1 MTPHATPATVPSVP
15 SQTGLSET
23 VTRVPID
30 IRRFPWIKRLSADY
44 ACDYARVAEFFAGD
58 PRDPAAWRDAIAR
71 AQRYP
76 RQRDAIADIVAAQ
89 QRARTAPPEAVAA
102 GLLLRDPRA
111 VAVVTGQQAGL
122 FGGPLYTL
130 HKALTALRLAERTAA
145 EHQVPTVA
153 IFWIDAEDHDW
164 NEVKA
169 CTVLDGSLSPVR
181 IALNDPPGAGDGPVA
196 AVQLDDSVTSALD
209 LLAATLPPSEFT
221 PSLFEGLRKAYAPGV
236 GMAVAFARW
245 LESLLGPRGLV
256 VFDASDRAAKPLAS
270 GVFAREIEYIG
281 ETSHLAAATGSAL
294 TALGYHAQVTPHE
307 GHAALFQI
315 DGTRVGVRVED
326 GLLKLGDTNATKESI
341 LELVRTDPGTFSPN
355 VLLRPVVQDTLFP
368 TVCYVGGPSEI
379 AYLGQLRNVYAA
391 FGVPM
396 PLLEQRVS
404 ATILDSNAMRFLQR
418 HELSLDALKAQDE
431 AALNQLL
438 KAQIPP
444 AVDAC
449 LEDAA
454 RAIAERL
461 ESLAEAVA
469 ELDPTLEGATRS
481 ALGRMQDD
489 LKKLQGKIIQAA
501 KRKDETLRRQFVH
514 AQAQAF
520 PGGQP
525 QEREIGLVYFVNK
538 YGSVLVDRLNEELP
552 LDHGSHWVVTI

>member
-1 MTPHATPATVPSVP
+1 MP

-23 VTRVPID
+23 LTRFPID
-30 IRRFPWIKRLSADY
+30 IRRLPWIKQLSADY
-44 ACDYARVAEFFAGD
+44 ACDFERVAGFFAGD
-58 PRDPAAWRDAIAR
+58 PRDPAAWRDTIAR
-71 AQRYP
+71 VQRHP
-76 RQRDAIADIVAAQ
+76 RQRDAIADIVSAQ

-102 GLLLRDPRA
+102 GGLLRDPRT
-111 VAVVTGQQAGL
+111 VAIVTGQQAGL
-122 FGGPLYTL
+122 FGGPLFTL
-130 HKALTALRLAERTAA
+130 LKALTAINLAERTAA
-145 EHQVPTVA
+145 EYQVPAVA
-153 IFWIDAEDHDW
+153 VFWIDSEDHDW

-169 CTVLDGSLSPVR
+169 CTVLDASLGPVR
-181 IALNDPPGAGDGPVA
+181 IALDDPPGAGEGPVA
-196 AVQLDDSVTSALD
+196 AVQLDSSITAAIDR
-209 LLAATLPPSEFT
+209 LAAALPPTEFT
-221 PSLFEGLRKAYAPGV
+221 PTLLESLRKAYAPGV
-236 GMAVAFARW
+236 GMAVAFGRW
-245 LESLLGPRGLV
+245 LESLLGSRGLV
-256 VFDASDRAAKPLAS
+256 VFDASDPAAKPLAS
-270 GVFAREIEYIG
+270 AVFAREIEQIG
-281 ETSHLAAATGSAL
+281 ETSRLATETGVQL
-294 TALGYHAQVTPHE
+294 TRLGYHAQVTPHE
-307 GHAALFQI
+307 GHAALFQL
-315 DGTRVGVRVED
+315 DGTRVGIKVED
-326 GLLKLGDTNATKESI
+326 GRLLLGDANATKDAI
-341 LELVRTDPGTFSPN
+341 LERVRTDPGAFSPN

-368 TVCYVGGPSEI
+368 TVCYVSGPSEI

-396 PLLEQRVS
+396 PLFHQRAS

-418 HELSLDALKAQDE
+418 HELPLEALKAQDE

-454 RAIAERL
+454 RAITERL

-469 ELDPTLEGATRS
+469 ELDQTLEGATRS

-501 KRKDETLRRQFVH
+501 KRKDDTLRRQFVH
-514 AQAQAF
+514 AQAQSF
-520 PGGQP
+520 PAGQP

-538 YGSVLVDRLNEELP
+538 YGSVLIDRLSEELP

>member
-1 MTPHATPATVPSVP
+1 MP

-23 VTRVPID
+23 VTRIPID
-30 IRRFPWIKRLSADY
+30 IRRFPWIKKLSADY
-44 ACDYARVAEFFAGD
+44 ACDYARVAGFFAGD
-58 PRDPAAWRDAIAR
+58 PQDSSAWRDAIAR
-71 AQRYP
+71 VQRHP
-76 RQRDAIADIVAAQ
+76 RQRDAIADIVSAQ

-102 GLLLRDPRA
+102 GGLLRDSRT
-111 VAVVTGQQAGL
+111 VAIVTGQQAGL
-122 FGGPLYTL
+122 FGGPLFTL
-130 HKALTALRLAERTAA
+130 LKALTAIRLAERTAA
-145 EHQVPTVA
+145 EHRIPTVA
-153 IFWIDAEDHDW
+153 IFWIDSEDHDW

-169 CTVLDGSLSPVR
+169 CNVLDASLGPVR
-181 IALNDPPGAGDGPVA
+181 IALNDPAGAGDRPVA
-196 AVQLDDSVTSALD
+196 HVQLDSSVTAALD
-209 LLAATLPPSEFT
+209 LLAGTLPPSEFT
-221 PSLFEGLRKAYAPGV
+221 PGLLEGLRKAYAPGV
-236 GMAVAFARW
+236 GMAVAFGRW
-245 LESLLGPRGLV
+245 LESLLGSRGLV
-256 VFDASDRAAKPLAS
+256 VFDASDPAAKPLAS
-270 GVFAREIEYIG
+270 AVFAREIEHIG
-281 ETSHLAAATGSAL
+281 ETSRLAAETGSAL

-307 GHAALFQI
+307 GHAALFQL
-315 DGTRVGVRVED
+315 DGTRVGIRVED
-326 GLLKLGDTNATKESI
+326 GRLTLGDANATKDVI
-341 LELVRTDPGTFSPN
+341 LDRVRTDPSAFSPN
-355 VLLRPVVQDTLFP
+355 VLLRPIVQDTLFP
-368 TVCYVGGPSEI
+368 TVCYVSGPSEI

-396 PLLEQRVS
+396 PLFQQRAS

-418 HELSLDALKAQDE
+418 HDLSLEALKAQDE

-461 ESLAEAVA
+461 ESLAEAVT
-469 ELDPTLEGATRS
+469 ELDQTLEGATRS

-538 YGSVLVDRLNEELP
+538 YGSVLIDRLSEELP

>member
-1 MTPHATPATVPSVP
+1 MP
-15 SQTGLSET
+15 SQTGLSES
-23 VTRVPID
+23 VTRIPID
-30 IRRFPWIKRLSADY
+30 IRRFPWIKKLSADY
-44 ACDYARVAEFFAGD
+44 ACDYARVAGFFAGD
-58 PRDPAAWRDAIAR
+58 PQDPSAWRDAIAR
-71 AQRYP
+71 VQRHP
-76 RQRDAIADIVAAQ
+76 RQRDAIADIVSAQ

-102 GLLLRDPRA
+102 GGLLRDPRT
-111 VAVVTGQQAGL
+111 VAIVTGQQAGL
-122 FGGPLYTL
+122 FGGPLFTL
-130 HKALTALRLAERTAA
+130 LKALTAIRLAERTAA
-145 EHQVPTVA
+145 EHHLPTVA
-153 IFWIDAEDHDW
+153 IFWIDSEDHDW

-169 CTVLDGSLSPVR
+169 CTVLDASLAPVR
-181 IALNDPPGAGDGPVA
+181 IALNDPAGAGDLPVA
-196 AVQLDDSVTSALD
+196 DVQLDSSVTAALD

-221 PSLFEGLRKAYAPGV
+221 PSLLEGLRKAYAPGV
-236 GMAVAFARW
+236 GMAVAFGRW
-245 LESLLGPRGLV
+245 LESLLGSRGLV
-256 VFDASDRAAKPLAS
+256 VFDASDPAAKPLAS
-270 GVFAREIEYIG
+270 ALFAREIEHIG
-281 ETSHLAAATGSAL
+281 ETSRLAAETGSEL

-307 GHAALFQI
+307 GHAALFQL
-315 DGTRVGVRVED
+315 DGTRVGIRVED
-326 GLLKLGDTNATKESI
+326 GRLSLGDANATKDAI
-341 LELVRTDPGTFSPN
+341 LERVRTDPGAFSPN
-355 VLLRPVVQDTLFP
+355 VLLRPIVQDTLFP
-368 TVCYVGGPSEI
+368 TVCYVSGPSEI

-396 PLLEQRVS
+396 PLFQQRTS

-418 HELSLDALKAQDE
+418 HELSLEALKAQDE

-461 ESLAEAVA
+461 ESLAEAVTA
-469 ELDPTLEGATRS
+469 LDQTLEGATRS

-538 YGSVLVDRLNEELP
+538 YGSVLIDRLSEDLP